1 MAEGILHFKKEL
13 LRLKRLKDEY
23 AELNRQRDDVRRELD
38 MQQAAVY
45 AYMEEYDIESMK
57 VDDLTFIRT
66 APREFATVQDREAF
80 VEWAMRNDASLVA
93 MKEEKR
99 LLNQL
104 VRERIDNGEELP
116 PGIGFYTR
124 EIVSIRTS

>member
-23 AELNRQRDDVRRELD
+23 AELNRRRDDVRRELD